1 MLRLLIFFLL
11 PFTAV
16 GQSVSLDYYLPGGNY
31 DDAIPTPA
39 EVLGFEI
46 GEWHLSHDQLVFYLR
61 TLAAASDRVSLEET
75 GRTYEDRP
83 LLLLRIT
90 SARNQRNLE
99 NIRETHLRRL
109 QPGNETL
116 PRTAGPVVVYQGF
129 SIHGNESSG
138 SNAAPLL
145 AYHLAASKGEEVARW
160 LDQTVILLDPS
171 LNPDGLQRFST
182 WANAHQSLTPVS
194 DPASREFNEAW
205 PRGRTN
211 HYWFDL
217 NRDWL
222 PAQHPESQARLASF
236 YRWMPNVLT
245 DHHEMGSDRS
255 FFFQPGI
262 ATRTNPLTPARN
274 QELTAALGGYHA
286 RALDAIGSFYYSGE
300 SFDDFY
306 YGKGS
311 TYPDINGGIG
321 ILFEQASSRGHV
333 RNTENGLLTFPF
345 TIRNQLTTALSTLR
359 GANGLRN
366 ELLDYQVQFYS
377 DARREAAA
385 AATQAYLFTAPGDPA
400 RVEAFGELLRLHNL
414 QAYRMREDYRTGGR
428 RYAADNTLLVPAQQ
442 SQYRLLRAMLEPQ
455 TEFRDSLFYDVSAW
469 SLPYAFGLQFDEV
482 DARTLTDLTGEPV
495 TAGVFDTAPA
505 PTYSNYAYLV
515 DWSHY
520 RAPRLAY
527 ALLRKGIRMR
537 VASKPFRLN
546 ARDYAAGTLLIGV
559 QGQPL
564 SPAQLHQQLLNLQS
578 DTGIRIEGVVT
589 GLSSEGIDLG
599 SPAFVKIRRPKV
611 ALLVGE
617 GVRSY
622 DAGEVWHLLDQRY
635 GIPVTALPV
644 ERVGRADLDAYTAV
658 VMVGGGY
665 GALGTGGTE
674 ALKRWVKDGGTLL
687 TFRDAVTWADQKGLA
702 KLTTNTPPAPKKGER
717 RPYAARGDDQGAAVI
732 GGAIFRARLDL
743 THPLAYGYRNEE
755 IALFRNTKIFLEPT
769 ENPYAT
775 PAVYTDAPLI
785 AGYISPTNLDS
796 LAGTAAIT
804 THRSGRGRVLC
815 YVDNPN
821 FRAFWYGTNRLF
833 LNGLFFGGSL
843 ERGSLEGE

>member
-1 MLRLLIFFLL
+1 MLRTLLLL
-11 PFTAV
+11 CLPISLL
-16 GQSVSLDYYLPGGNY
+16 GQSVSLDYYLPEGNY
-31 DDAIPTPA
+31 DSAIPTPE
-39 EVLGFEI
+39 EVLGFQI

-61 TLAAASDRVSLEET
+61 TLAAASDRVSIEET

-83 LLLLRIT
+83 LLLLHIT

-109 QPGNETL
+109 QAGNEAL
-116 PRTAGPVVVYQGF
+116 PRSTGPVVVYQGF

-145 AYHLAASKGEEVARW
+145 AYHLAASKSEEVARW
-160 LDQTVILLDPS
+160 LDQTVVLLDPS

-182 WANAHQSLTPVS
+182 WANAHKSLTPVT
-194 DPASREFNEAW
+194 DPAAREFNEAW

-222 PAQHPESQARLASF
+222 PVQHPESQARLASF
-236 YRWMPNVLT
+236 HRWKPNVLT

-311 TYPDINGGIG
+311 TYPDINGSVG
-321 ILFEQASSRGHV
+321 ILFEQASSRGHA
-333 RNTENGLLTFPF
+333 RRTENGTLTFPF

-359 GANGLRN
+359 GANGLRT
-366 ELLDYQVQFYS
+366 ELLDYQVNFYRE
-377 DARREAAA
+377 ARREAAA
-385 AATQAYLFTAPGDPA
+385 APTQAYLFTAPDDPA
-400 RVEAFGELLRLHNL
+400 RVAAFAELLRLHEL
-414 QAYRMREDYRTGGR
+414 RTYTLREDYRTGGR
-428 RYAADNTLLVPAQQ
+428 RYAANNTLLVPAQQ
-442 SQYRLLRAMLEPQ
+442 SQYRLLRAMIEPQ
-455 TEFRDSLFYDVSAW
+455 TQFRDSLFYDVSAW
-469 SLPYAFGLQFDEV
+469 SLPHAFGLQFDEI
-482 DARTLTDLTGEPV
+482 DARTLTNLTGSE
-495 TAGVFDTAPA
+495 AGAGQLANAPA
-505 PTYSNYAYLV
+505 PTYSNYAYLL
-515 DWSHY
+515 DWRHY
-520 RAPRLAY
+520 HAPKLAY
-527 ALLRKGIRMR
+527 ALQRKGIRLR
-537 VASKPFRLN
+537 VATKPLRLN
-546 ARDYAAGTLLIGV
+546 GQDYPSGTVLIGV

-564 SPAQLHQQLLNLQS
+564 SPAQLHQTLLELQI
-578 DTGIRIEGVVT
+578 DTGIRIDGVAT
-589 GLSSEGIDLG
+589 GLSAEGIDLG
-599 SPAFVKIRRPKV
+599 SPSFVQLRRPKV

-635 GIPVTALPV
+635 AMPVITLPV
-644 ERVGRADLDAYTAV
+644 GRVGRTDLDAYNTL

-665 GALGTGGTE
+665 GALGKGGTE
-674 ALKRWVKDGGTLL
+674 AIKKWVQGGGTLL
-687 TFRDAVTWADQKGLA
+687 TFRNAIEWADQQGLA
-702 KLTTNTPPAPKKGER
+702 DLTINRPPKAKKGER
-717 RPYAARGDDQGAAVI
+717 RPYAARQNDSGAEVI
-732 GGAIFRARLDL
+732 GGAIFRARLDR
-743 THPLAYGYRNEE
+743 THPLAYGYTSDEL
-755 IALFRNTKIFLEPT
+755 AVFRNTTLFVEPT

-775 PAVYTDAPLI
+775 PLIYTDNPLI
-785 AGYISPTNLDS
+785 AGYVSPTNLDS
-796 LAGTAAIT
+796 LANTAAIT

-815 YVDNPN
+815 YADNPN

-833 LNGLFFGGSL
+833 LNGVFFGGL
-843 ERGSLEGE
+843 LDRGSLE

>member
-1 MLRLLIFFLL
+1 MRRILLLFLL
-11 PFTAV
+11 PFSLF
-16 GQSVSLDYYLPGGNY
+16 GQSVSLDYYLPEGNY
-31 DDAIPTPA
+31 DESVPTPE
-39 EVLGFEI
+39 EVLGFQI

-75 GRTYEDRP
+75 GRTHEDRP

-90 SARNQRNLE
+90 SPRNQRNLE

-109 QPGNETL
+109 QSDGENL

-145 AYHLAASKGEEVARW
+145 AYHLAASKSDEVARW

-182 WANAHQSLTPVS
+182 WANAHKSRTPVS

-222 PAQHPESQARLASF
+222 PVQHPESQARLASF
-236 YRWMPNVLT
+236 HRWKPNVLT

-262 ATRTNPLTPARN
+262 ASRTNPLTPARN

-311 TYPDINGGIG
+311 TYPDINGSVG
-321 ILFEQASSRGHV
+321 ILFEQASSRGHY
-333 RNTENGLLTFPF
+333 RRTENGLLTFPF

-359 GANGLRN
+359 GANGLRD
-366 ELLDYQVQFYS
+366 ELLDYQVNFYQT
-377 DARREAAA
+377 ARREAAA
-385 AATQAYLFTAPGDPA
+385 SPVQAYLFTAPEDPA
-400 RVEAFGELLRLHNL
+400 RVAAFAELLRLHDL
-414 QAYRMREDYRTGGR
+414 RAYTLREDFRTNGQ
-428 RYAADNTLLVPAQQ
+428 RYAADNTLLVPVQQ
-442 SQYRLLRAMLEPQ
+442 AQYRLLRAMIEPQ
-455 TEFRDSLFYDVSAW
+455 TSFRDSLFYDVSAW
-469 SLPYAFGLQFDEV
+469 SLPHAFGLRFAEIDG
-482 DARTLTDLTGEPV
+482 RTLTNLTGP
-495 TAGVFDTAPA
+495 AYADAQFLAAPA
-505 PTYSNYAYLV
+505 PTYSNYAYLL
-515 DWSHY
+515 DWRHY
-520 RAPRLAY
+520 YAPKLVY
-527 ALLRKGIRMR
+527 ALQRKGIRLR
-537 VASKPFRLN
+537 TATKPFRLN
-546 ARDYAAGTLLIGV
+546 TKNYPRGTVLIGV

-564 SPAQLHQQLLNLQS
+564 SPAQLHQTLLELQT
-578 DTGIRIEGVVT
+578 DTGIRIEGVPT

-599 SPAFVKIRRPKV
+599 SPSFVRLRRPKV

-635 GIPVTALPV
+635 AIPVTTLPV
-644 ERVGRADLDAYTAV
+644 ERMGRTDLDAYTHV
-658 VMVGGGY
+658 VLVGGSYTG
-665 GALGTGGTE
+665 LGKGGTE
-674 ALKRWVKDGGTLL
+674 ALKTWVRDGGTLL
-687 TFRDAVTWADQKGLA
+687 AFRNAIEWASQQGLA
-702 KLTTNTPPAPKKGER
+702 KLTFNRPPTPKKGER
-717 RPYAARGDDQGAAVI
+717 RPYADRANDRGAEVL

-743 THPLAYGYRNEE
+743 THPLAYGYTDEE
-755 IALFRNTKIFLEPT
+755 LAVFRNTTLFVEPT

-775 PAVYTDAPLI
+775 PLRYTDNPLV
-785 AGYISPTNLDS
+785 AGYVSPTNLDS
-796 LAGTAAIT
+796 LANSAAIT

-815 YVDNPN
+815 YADNPN

-833 LNGLFFGGSL
+833 LNGLFFGGL
-843 ERGSLEGE
+843 LDRGSLEE